1 MEKRFNLN
9 EKFEE
14 DIMLT
19 DFLET
24 YPNVQVIKQML
35 WELLIAAMGSE
46 HANMWDGK
54 ARAEKLFF
62 YEQMVDF
69 IEKIYNKIGEQKGV

>member
-1 MEKRFNLN
+1 MGKLCSLN
-9 EKFEE
+9 AKLENTA
-14 DIMLT
+14 MLT

-24 YPNVQVIKQML
+24 YPNAQMVKQNL

-46 HANMWDGK
+46 HADMWDGK

-62 YEQMVDF
+62 YEQMGDF
-69 IEKIYNKIGEQKGV
+69 IEKIYKALGE

>member
-1 MEKRFNLN
+1 MQLKC
-9 EKFEE
+9 KIG
-14 DIMLT
+14 DTTMLT

-24 YPNVQVIKQML
+24 YPNAQAVKQNL

-46 HANMWDGK
+46 HADMWDGK

-62 YEQMVDF
+62 YEQMGDF
-69 IEKIYNKIGEQKGV
+69 IEKIYKELEE

>member
-1 MEKRFNLN
+1 MGKLCNLN
-9 EKFEE
+9 AKLE
-14 DIMLT
+14 DTTMLT

-24 YPNVQVIKQML
+24 YPNAQVVKQNL

-46 HANMWDGK
+46 HADMWDGK

-62 YEQMVDF
+62 YEQMGDF
-69 IEKIYNKIGEQKGV
+69 IEKVYKALGE